1 MNSLPDNQ
9 VCRRERTLLAAVL
22 LSAWAPLATGVAVI
36 TSRSTT
42 QLADFVRRT
51 VELIALFISWRVF
64 RYLARGRELDAHTRA
79 RVERVAG
86 LSVAAALGC
95 SAVVMSALALSRGL
109 SYRPGG
115 NVYPGLAIAGMGLVT
130 NLWFW
135 RRYVGLAREQYSSV
149 IEAQCHLYRAK
160 ALVDLCVITALAA
173 VALAPS
179 HGATGYVDL
188 LGSLAVAAYL
198 LWSALRAARTAMAAG
213 DSVPGPARARAR
225 PVDEYAEV

>member
-1 MNSLPDNQ
+1 MHSLSESQ
-9 VCRRERTLLAAVL
+9 VSRRERTLLAAVL
-22 LSAWAPLATGVAVI
+22 LSAWAPLATGIAVI
-36 TSRSTT
+36 TSHSTT

-64 RYLARGRELDAHTRA
+64 RYLAHGREPDARTRA
-79 RVERVAG
+79 LVERVAG
-86 LSVAAALGC
+86 LSVAAALIC

-109 SYRPGG
+109 AYSPGG
-115 NVYPGLAIAGMGLVT
+115 NVHPGLAIAGLGLIT

-135 RRYVGLAREQYSSV
+135 RRYVDLAREQYSSV

-179 HGATGYVDL
+179 HMATRYVDL

-198 LWSALRAARTAMAAG
+198 LWSGLRAARTAMG
-213 DSVPGPARARAR
+213 TRDSLPGPAPVRARSL
-225 PVDEYAEV
+225 DEYAEG